1 MSLRPL
7 MPVILLAL
15 VVSVMVAVLAAGR
28 GSGWTLALAVALF
41 AVQMLFVALR
51 VNLPYW
57 GGNPPSEEA
66 PAPVVCAHSNAVLAA
81 LVYAW
86 GAIAMLAIYSLTPL
100 KWQHWWEYGTAML
113 LVACAI
119 LIYANALTA
128 GPASLRSPRA
138 LDILMGLTL
147 AQGVA
152 VVAVIIWIV
161 LSGKVHTMRGDWAA
175 NEIFIGGSAMLAM
188 VSAISI
194 LTHRTLTRKRASA

>member
-1 MSLRPL
+1 MADQGTHRQIGRRPL
-7 MPVILLAL
+7 RRVVL
-15 VVSVMVAVLAAGR
+15 VVI
-28 GSGWTLALAVALF
+28 WI
-41 AVQMLFVALR
+41 
-51 VNLPYW
+51 
-57 GGNPPSEEA
+57 
-66 PAPVVCAHSNAVLAA
+66 AA

-138 LDILMGLTL
+138 IDILMGLTL
-147 AQGVA
+147 AQGIA
-152 VVAVIIWIV
+152 VVLVILWIV

-194 LTHRTLTRKRASA
+194 LTHRKLTRKRAPT